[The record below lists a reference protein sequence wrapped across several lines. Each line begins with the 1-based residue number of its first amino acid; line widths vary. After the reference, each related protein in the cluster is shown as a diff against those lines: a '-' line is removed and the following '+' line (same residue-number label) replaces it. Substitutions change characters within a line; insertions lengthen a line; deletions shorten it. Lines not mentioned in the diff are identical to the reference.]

1 MVTPCGRPDLRHNGD
16 VTTEAPTPTDYLR
29 ANAWVESDHPDV
41 VRLGTELR
49 AAHPDDVDFARASF
63 EWVRDEVAHSYDVQD
78 PRVTLSATDVLRER
92 VGLCYAK
99 SVLYAAV
106 LRSQGVPAAL
116 GYQRLRSSSG
126 GFVLHGLVSVHLE
139 GAWHRQDP
147 RGNKPGVDAQF
158 SIGTENLVYRVD
170 ESLGEREYR
179 TLYDEPA
186 PEVVA
191 ALTGTSDVLVC
202 QLPAELAQQ

>member
-1 MVTPCGRPDLRHNGD
+1 MAERDLIDLYSKRILALAADIPHVGRLDAPMGTSRVRAPLCGSVVTVDLDLKDNRISRFAQD
-16 VTTEAPTPTDYLR
+16 VKAC
-29 ANAWVESDHPDV
+29 A
-41 VRLGTELR
+41 LGQ
-49 AAHPDDVDFARASF
+49 AA
-63 EWVRDEVAHSYDVQD
+63 
-78 PRVTLSATDVLRER
+78 
-92 VGLCYAK
+92 
-99 SVLYAAV
+99 AAV
-106 LRSQGVPAAL
+106 VGSAD
-116 GYQRLRSSSG
+116 
-126 GFVLHGLVSVHLE
+126 

-170 ESLGEREYR
+170 ESLGEWDYR

>member
-1 MVTPCGRPDLRHNGD
+1 M
-16 VTTEAPTPTDYLR
+16 TTAAQTPTDYLR
-29 ANAWVESDHPDV
+29 ANDWVESDHPDV
-41 VRLGTELR
+41 VRFGSELR
-49 AAHPDDVDFARASF
+49 AANADDVDLARASF

-99 SVLYAAV
+99 SVLYAAL

-116 GYQRLRSSSG
+116 SYQRLRSSNG
-126 GFVLHGLVSVHLE
+126 GFVLHGLVSVHLD

-158 SIGTENLVYRVD
+158 SIGTESLVYRVD
-170 ESLGEREYR
+170 ATVGERDYR
-179 TLYDEPA
+179 TLYDAPA

-191 ALTGTSDVLVC
+191 ALTGASDVLVC
-202 QLPAELAQQ
+202 QLPAELAKP

>member
-1 MVTPCGRPDLRHNGD
+1 
-16 VTTEAPTPTDYLR
+16 VTTAAQTPTDYLR
-29 ANAWVESDHPDV
+29 ANDWVESDHPDV
-41 VRLGTELR
+41 VRFGSELR
-49 AAHPDDVDFARASF
+49 AANADDVDLARASF

-99 SVLYAAV
+99 SVLYAAL

-116 GYQRLRSSSG
+116 SYQRLRSSNG
-126 GFVLHGLVSVHLE
+126 GFVLHGLVSVHLD

-158 SIGTENLVYRVD
+158 SIGTESLVYRVD
-170 ESLGEREYR
+170 ATVGERDYR
-179 TLYDEPA
+179 TLYDAPA

-191 ALTGTSDVLVC
+191 ALTGASDVLVC
-202 QLPAELAQQ
+202 QLPAELAKP